1 MLSILPTSPNSAM
14 DPDLLHHMSA
24 RRHVSLRRLAA
35 PGPDSAELQ
44 AIVSAAA
51 HAPDHGRLR
60 PWRFI
65 LVPGHRRADL
75 GAAFTEALAARE
87 PDCSEEA
94 RAAACAK
101 AFHAPCLVVAVIGDD
116 PAAPAIPMNERL
128 VSLGCAIQNMLVAAQ
143 ARCFASG
150 LASGAGM
157 QAPALRELLALAP
170 HEQAVCFI
178 GFGSAEAAAPC
189 RQRPD
194 PASYFS
200 SL

>member
-1 MLSILPTSPNSAM
+1 M

-24 RRHVSLRRLAA
+24 RRHVSLRRLLA
-35 PGPDSAELQ
+35 PGPDAADLR
-44 AIVSAAA
+44 AILEAAA
-51 HAPDHGRLR
+51 QAPDHGRLR

-65 LVPGHRRADL
+65 LIPEQRRADL
-75 GAAFTEALAARE
+75 GAVFAETLAARE
-87 PDCSEEA
+87 PDCGAEA
-94 RAAACAK
+94 LAAADAK
-101 AFHAPCLVVAVIGDD
+101 ARHAPCLMVAVLVDD
-116 PAAPAIPMNERL
+116 PACAAVPREEKL

-157 QAPALRELLALAP
+157 GAPGLRRLLGLAP

-178 GFGSAEAAAPC
+178 GFGRAGTAAPA
-189 RQRPD
+189 RARPE
-194 PASYFS
+194 PETFFS

>member
-1 MLSILPTSPNSAM
+1 M
-14 DPDLLHHMSA
+14 DPDLLHHITA
-24 RRHVSLRRLAA
+24 RRHVSLRRLTE
-35 PGPDSAELQ
+35 PGPDDAVLQ
-44 AIVSAAA
+44 SILAAA
-51 HAPDHGRLR
+51 ASAPDHGRLR

-65 LVPGHRRADL
+65 LVPAHRRADL
-75 GAAFTEALAARE
+75 GAAFVETLVARD
-87 PDCSEEA
+87 PACSEEA

-101 AFHAPCLVVAVIGDD
+101 AYNAPCLLVAVLCDD
-116 PAAPAIPMNERL
+116 PAADAIPRDEKL

-157 QAPALRELLALAP
+157 GAPALRRLLGLEP

-178 GFGSAEAAAPC
+178 GFGSAEAGAPS
-189 RQRPD
+189 RPRPGPD
-194 PASYFS
+194 TFFS

>member
-1 MLSILPTSPNSAM
+1 M
-14 DPDLLHHMSA
+14 DPDLLHHLSA
-24 RRHVSLRRLAA
+24 RRHVSLRRLLA
-35 PGPDSAELQ
+35 PGPDDAALREMLE
-44 AIVSAAA
+44 AAA

-65 LVPGHRRADL
+65 LIPEQRRSDL
-75 GAAFTEALAARE
+75 GAVFAETLAARE
-87 PDCSEEA
+87 TDCGEVALASA
-94 RAAACAK
+94 FAK
-101 AFHAPCLVVAVIGDD
+101 AYHAPCLMVAVLGDD
-116 PAAPAIPMNERL
+116 PASAAVPRDEKL

-157 QAPALRELLALAP
+157 QAAGLRRLLGLAP

-178 GFGSAEAAAPC
+178 GFGRTDMAAAP
-189 RQRPD
+189 RRRPD
-194 PASYFS
+194 PDLFFS